1 MSTMSTMIRPASSA
15 GMPPGGPLG
24 PRQLADVAQRLAA
37 SPADWVARVR
47 LNPDRHRHAGEA
59 GRRWGHRTRR
69 HAAATQGSRTGP
81 TPASPA
87 RRRPGRRPAALTMA
101 LVYFDSSA
109 LVNLVVQET
118 GSDLAAEL
126 WDGCDAALASR
137 LAYPEV
143 RAALAAA
150 GRNHDLSD
158 DDLDTAEE
166 AWEQFWAA
174 VRPVELTEAVERH
187 AGQLARSYVL
197 RGADAVHLASA
208 LAIGDPELIIAVWG
222 RRLHSG
228 ATTAGLHIA
237 PVDLS

>member
-1 MSTMSTMIRPASSA
+1 
-15 GMPPGGPLG
+15 
-24 PRQLADVAQRLAA
+24 
-37 SPADWVARVR
+37 
-47 LNPDRHRHAGEA
+47 
-59 GRRWGHRTRR
+59 
-69 HAAATQGSRTGP
+69 
-81 TPASPA
+81 
-87 RRRPGRRPAALTMA
+87 MA

-109 LVNLVVQET
+109 LVKLVVQET

-126 WDGCDAALASR
+126 WDGCDGTLASR

-174 VRPVELTEAVERH
+174 VRPVEFTAAVERH
-187 AGQLARSYVL
+187 AGQLARSHAL

-208 LAIGDPELIIAVWG
+208 LAIGDPDLVIAVWD
-222 RRLHSG
+222 RRLHAG
-228 ATTAGLHIA
+228 AATAGLHIA
-237 PVDLS
+237 PVDLDGPDPTSPPKPATAP